1 MARRGS
7 HISLGHDEGLRINL
21 SLIRDVKVL
30 PDFRR
35 PDNIRIGI
43 VPLYNTFAEL
53 HEAVERLVTVVEN
66 RLYERHDTTGLKVT

>member
-1 MARRGS
+1 M
-7 HISLGHDEGLRINL
+7 
-21 SLIRDVKVL
+21 KVL

-53 HEAVERLVTVVEN
+53 HEAVDRLVTVVDN
-66 RLYERHDTTGLKVT
+66 RLYERHDTAGLKVT